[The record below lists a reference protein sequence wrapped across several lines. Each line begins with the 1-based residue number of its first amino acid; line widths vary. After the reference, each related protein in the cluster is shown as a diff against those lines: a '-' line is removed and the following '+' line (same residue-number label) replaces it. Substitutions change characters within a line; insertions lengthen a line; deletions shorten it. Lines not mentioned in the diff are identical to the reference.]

1 MILGVVIGE
10 VVSTLRHASLARRK
24 LLLVRPATPEGE
36 AEGEAF
42 IALDTVGAGA
52 GERVLV
58 VHEGNAAEAIL
69 RVPGV
74 PVRSLIVGVVDA
86 IVSTSPGEEK
96 AP

>member
-1 MILGVVIGE
+1 MILGVAIGE

-24 LLLVRPATPEGE
+24 LLLVRPATPEGK

-42 IALDTVGAGA
+42 LALDTVGAGA
-52 GERVLV
+52 GDRVLV

-69 RVPGV
+69 GIPGA

-86 IVSTSPGEEK
+86 VVLASPGQRE